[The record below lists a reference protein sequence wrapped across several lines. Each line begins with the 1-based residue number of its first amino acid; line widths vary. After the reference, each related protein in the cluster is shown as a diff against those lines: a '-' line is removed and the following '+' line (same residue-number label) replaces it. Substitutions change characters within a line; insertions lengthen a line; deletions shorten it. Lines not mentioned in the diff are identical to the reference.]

1 MSGDLPPMR
10 RSSIRSWNWPW
21 TSPQTVTGHLTSCT
35 LDSFVRISLA
45 CKIVVYSY
53 YQKYFKLQLGF
64 YLAFTFDTL
73 LISHKY
79 GLPFHITFWHDFLVA
94 VCIPL
99 TVQPSHPILLG
110 MTFHSDPYLMWLYS
124 SNEFYFGLFFKQE
137 SQINDDLNNTSFY
150 FS

>member
-45 CKIVVYSY
+45 WKIEVYSY
-53 YQKYFKLQLGF
+53 NQKYFKPVRF
-64 YLAFTFDTL
+64 YLTFTITTL
-73 LISHKY
+73 FNSYKY

-110 MTFHSDPYLMWLYS
+110 MTFHSDPYLMWLYC
-124 SNEFYFGLFFKQE
+124 SNEFYFKLFFKQE
-137 SQINDDLNNTSFY
+137 SQMNDDLINTSFY